1 MEEEKSYEEMR
12 HRFRML
18 YNGEE
23 KFKNRKIGME
33 ELKRNLMNGFSS
45 IFFTNFAWY
54 KYVNNNVIK
63 TVNRYK
69 DLNILNPF
77 PYIAFD
83 DMITAYFRGV
93 RLEIEGVN
101 TDVFDFRNL
110 LMLVS
115 AILFLVFYGMCT
127 AFLIAVIL
135 VLAKSLPVNVV
146 YAIVLAVVSVAF
158 LLLIRIFLNYQSIV
172 GVIVEFELKTKLT
185 GHTFFLENSRSA
197 KQIKFDKNVFKE
209 IKLSQSK
216 FAEKFKVYTD
226 NEAEARMLLD
236 GAMAERI
243 SYIFAAYKA
252 KFVRGAF
259 KDGKF
264 VIAINCGRDIFD
276 VRPNKKESH
285 TAKFTRLFEEIVSIL
300 YIVDELK
307 QNSKTGL

>member
-1 MEEEKSYEEMR
+1 MEEEKSYEDMR
-12 HRFRML
+12 RRFRML

-23 KFKNRKIGME
+23 KFKNRKISVE
-33 ELKRNLMNGFSS
+33 ELKKSLMSGFSS

-83 DMITAYFRGV
+83 DMITAYFKGV
-93 RLEIEGVN
+93 RMEIEGVN
-101 TDVFDFRNL
+101 TNVFDFRNL

-115 AILFLVFYGMCT
+115 ALLFLFFYGICVVFIIVVLM
-127 AFLIAVIL
+127 L
-135 VLAKSLPVNVV
+135 LAKSIPPNVMHV
-146 YAIVLAVVSVAF
+146 IIFAIISMALFF
-158 LLLIRIFLNYQSIV
+158 LVKIFMNYQSIV

-209 IKLSQSK
+209 IKISHSK
-216 FAEKFKVYTD
+216 FSEKFKIYTD

-243 SYIFAAYKA
+243 SYISAAYKS

-264 VIAINCGRDIFD
+264 VIAVNCGRDIFD
-276 VRPNKKESH
+276 VRPNFRESH

-307 QNSKTGL
+307 QNNIAGL

>member
-1 MEEEKSYEEMR
+1 MEEEKSYEDMR

-18 YNGEE
+18 YNGDE

-33 ELKRNLMNGFSS
+33 ELKRNLMSGFSS

-54 KYVNNNVIK
+54 KYVNNNVVK

-93 RLEIEGVN
+93 KLEIDGVN
-101 TDVFDFRNL
+101 TNVFDLRNL

-115 AILFLVFYGMCT
+115 AISFLVFYGMCI
-127 AFLIAVIL
+127 AFVIAVL
-135 VLAKSLPVNVV
+135 MLLTKSFP
-146 YAIVLAVVSVAF
+146 ASIVHAMIFTIVSVAF
-158 LLLIRIFLNYQSIV
+158 LFLVRIFLRYQSIV
-172 GVIVEFELKTKLT
+172 GVVVEFELKKKLS
-185 GHTFFLENSRSA
+185 GHTFFLENNRSA
-197 KQIKFDKNVFKE
+197 KQIKFDKSVFKE
-209 IKLSQSK
+209 IKFPNSK
-216 FAEKFKVYTD
+216 FSEKFKVYTD
-226 NEAEARMLLD
+226 NEAESRMLLD
-236 GAMAERI
+236 SAMMERI
-243 SYIFAAYKA
+243 SYISAAYKS

-276 VRPNKKESH
+276 VRPTLKESH

-300 YIVDELK
+300 YVVDELK
-307 QNSKTGL
+307 QNSKTGF

>member
-23 KFKNRKIGME
+23 KFKNRKIGKE
-33 ELKRNLMNGFSS
+33 ELKRNLMSGFSS

-93 RLEIEGVN
+93 RLEIDGVN
-101 TDVFDFRNL
+101 TNVFDFRNL

-135 VLAKSLPVNVV
+135 LLAKSLPVNVV
-146 YAIVLAVVSVAF
+146 HAIVLAVVSVAF
-158 LLLIRIFLNYQSIV
+158 LFLIRIFLNYQSIV

-197 KQIKFDKNVFKE
+197 KQIKFDENVFKE

-243 SYIFAAYKA
+243 SYISAAYKA

-285 TAKFTRLFEEIVSIL
+285 TSKFTRLFEEIVSIL
-300 YIVDELK
+300 YVVDELK